1 LLSLE
6 RAFELFFKNIQ
17 NIKDDNQIVNLYSE

>member
-6 RAFELFFKNIQ
+6 RAFELFFQ
-17 NIKDDNQIVNLYSE
+17 NIKNIKNGDPIVNLYSE